1 MKKIIVVLTILGG
14 MLVFAD
20 AKSDFE
26 GAIQMIRDNK
36 VTDAVKALDKLSKG
50 KDVDYATKSNIVL
63 GDYYLSQNDLVK
75 GESYYKKALG
85 DKSKINPD
93 TVSAALK
100 LGNLYLYQGKNDQA
114 GEYFEW
120 ANTATGDKEVRILEV
135 LGTYYYRVDRK
146 DMAENKFLK
155 GAQVAPNDI
164 PIRLTLIEFYELK
177 GDTTNANKYFK
188 EIQKLNPEFKYS
200 TLGTYFA
207 QTGNTDLAIKYLT
220 RSQQSEK
227 DPYADYVLGA
237 IYYNQGIEAER
248 KGDAAAAKTLK
259 DKGVKSL
266 ESASKKGVKDAT
278 DALAEIKNSG
288 K

>member
-1 MKKIIVVLTILGG
+1 MKKIIVILTILGG

-50 KDVDYATKSNIVL
+50 RDADYATKSNIVL

-85 DKSKINPD
+85 DKSKVNPD
-93 TVSAALK
+93 TISAALK
-100 LGNLYLYQGKNDQA
+100 IGNLYLYQGKNDQA

-135 LGTYYYRVDRK
+135 LGTYYYRIDRK
-146 DMAENKFLK
+146 DLAESKFLK
-155 GAQVAPNDI
+155 GAQAAPNDI

-177 GDTTNANKYFK
+177 GDTTNANKYFR

-207 QTGNTDLAIKYLT
+207 QTGNNDLAIKYLT

-227 DPYADYVLGA
+227 DPYAEYVLGA
-237 IYYNQGIEAER
+237 IYYNQGMDAER
-248 KGDAAAAKTLK
+248 KGDAAGAKSLK

>member
-1 MKKIIVVLTILGG
+1 MKKIIVILTILGG

-50 KDVDYATKSNIVL
+50 RDADYATKSNIVL

-85 DKSKINPD
+85 DKSKVNPD
-93 TVSAALK
+93 TISAALK
-100 LGNLYLYQGKNDQA
+100 IGNLYLYQGKNDQA

-135 LGTYYYRVDRK
+135 LGTYYYRIEKK
-146 DMAENKFLK
+146 DLAESKFLK
-155 GAQVAPNDI
+155 GAQSAPNDI

-177 GDTTNANKYFK
+177 GDTTNANKYFR

-207 QTGNTDLAIKYLT
+207 QTGNNDLAIKYLT

-237 IYYNQGIEAER
+237 IYYNQGMDAER
-248 KGDAAAAKTLK
+248 KGDAATAKSLK

>member
-1 MKKIIVVLTILGG
+1 MKKIIVILTILGG

-50 KDVDYATKSNIVL
+50 RDADYATKSNIVL

-85 DKSKINPD
+85 DKSKVNPD
-93 TVSAALK
+93 TISAALK
-100 LGNLYLYQGKNDQA
+100 IGNLYLYQGKNDQA

-135 LGTYYYRVDRK
+135 LGTYYYRIDKK
-146 DMAENKFLK
+146 DLAESKFLK
-155 GAQVAPNDI
+155 GAQSAPNDI

-177 GDTTNANKYFK
+177 GDTTNANKYFR

-207 QTGNTDLAIKYLT
+207 QTGNNDLAIKYLT

-227 DPYADYVLGA
+227 DPYAEYVLGA
-237 IYYNQGIEAER
+237 IYYNQGMDAER
-248 KGDAAAAKTLK
+248 KGDAAGAKSLK

>member
-1 MKKIIVVLTILGG
+1 MKKIIVILTILGG

-50 KDVDYATKSNIVL
+50 RDADYATKSNIVL

-85 DKSKINPD
+85 DKSKVNPD
-93 TVSAALK
+93 TISAALK
-100 LGNLYLYQGKNDQA
+100 IGNLYLYQGKNDQA

-135 LGTYYYRVDRK
+135 LGTYYYRIEKK
-146 DMAENKFLK
+146 DLAESKFLK
-155 GAQVAPNDI
+155 GAQSAPNDI

-177 GDTTNANKYFK
+177 GDTTNANKYFR
-188 EIQKLNPEFKYS
+188 EIQKLSPEFKYS

-207 QTGNTDLAIKYLT
+207 QTGNNDLAIKYLT

-227 DPYADYVLGA
+227 DPYAEYVLGA
-237 IYYNQGIEAER
+237 IYYNQGMDAER
-248 KGDAAAAKTLK
+248 KGDAAGAKSLK

>member
-1 MKKIIVVLTILGG
+1 MKKIIVILTILGG

-50 KDVDYATKSNIVL
+50 RDADYATKSNIVL

-93 TVSAALK
+93 TISAALK
-100 LGNLYLYQGKNDQA
+100 IGNLYLYQGKNDQA

-135 LGTYYYRVDRK
+135 LGTYYYRIDKK
-146 DMAENKFLK
+146 DLAESKFLK
-155 GAQVAPNDI
+155 GAQSAPNDI

-207 QTGNTDLAIKYLT
+207 QTGNNDLAIKYLT

-237 IYYNQGIEAER
+237 IYYNQGMDAER
-248 KGDAAAAKTLK
+248 KGDTATAKSLK

>member
-36 VTDAVKALDKLSKG
+36 VADAVKALDKLSKG
-50 KDVDYATKSNIVL
+50 KDADYATKSNIVL

-75 GESYYKKALG
+75 GESYYKKSLG
-85 DKSKINPD
+85 DKSKVNPD
-93 TVSAALK
+93 TISAALK

-120 ANTATGDKEVRILEV
+120 ANTATGDKDVRILEV
-135 LGTYYYRVDRK
+135 LGTYYYRMDKK
-146 DMAENKFLK
+146 DLAENKFLK

-177 GDTTNANKYFK
+177 GDAASANKYFK

-207 QTGNTDLAIKYLT
+207 QTGNNDLAIKYLT

-237 IYYNQGIEAER
+237 IYYNQGMEAER
-248 KGDAAAAKTLK
+248 KGDTATAKSLK
-259 DKGVKSL
+259 DKGTKLL

>member
-1 MKKIIVVLTILGG
+1 
-14 MLVFAD
+14 
-20 AKSDFE
+20 
-26 GAIQMIRDNK
+26 IRDNK

-50 KDVDYATKSNIVL
+50 RDADYAAKSNVVL

-75 GESYYKKALG
+75 GESYYKKVLG
-85 DKSKINPD
+85 DKSKVNPD
-93 TVSAALK
+93 TISAALK
-100 LGNLYLYQGKNDQA
+100 IGNLYLYQGKNDQA

-135 LGTYYYRVDRK
+135 LGTYYFRIDKK
-146 DMAENKFLK
+146 DLAENKFLK
-155 GAQVAPNDI
+155 GAQSAPNDI

-177 GDTTNANKYFK
+177 GEATNANKYFR

-207 QTGNTDLAIKYLT
+207 QTGNNDLAVKYLT

-227 DPYADYVLGA
+227 DPYVDYVLGA
-237 IYYNQGIEAER
+237 IYYNQGMDAEK
-248 KGDAAAAKTLK
+248 KGDAATAKSLK

-266 ESASKKGVKDAT
+266 ENASKKGVKDAT

>member
-1 MKKIIVVLTILGG
+1 MKKIIVILTILGG

-50 KDVDYATKSNIVL
+50 RDADYATKSNIVL

-85 DKSKINPD
+85 DKSKVNPD
-93 TVSAALK
+93 TISAALK
-100 LGNLYLYQGKNDQA
+100 IGNLYLYQGKNDQA

-135 LGTYYYRVDRK
+135 LGTYYYRIDKK
-146 DMAENKFLK
+146 DLAESKFLK
-155 GAQVAPNDI
+155 GAQSAPNDI

-177 GDTTNANKYFK
+177 GDTTNANKYFR

-207 QTGNTDLAIKYLT
+207 QTGNNDLAIKYLT

-237 IYYNQGIEAER
+237 IYYNQGMDAER
-248 KGDAAAAKTLK
+248 KGDAAGAKSLK

>member
-1 MKKIIVVLTILGG
+1 MKKIIVILTILGG

-50 KDVDYATKSNIVL
+50 RDADYATKSNIVL

-85 DKSKINPD
+85 DKSKVNPD
-93 TVSAALK
+93 TISAALK
-100 LGNLYLYQGKNDQA
+100 IGNLYLYQGKNDQA

-135 LGTYYYRVDRK
+135 LGTYYYRIDKK
-146 DMAENKFLK
+146 DLAESKFLK
-155 GAQVAPNDI
+155 GAQAAPNDI

-207 QTGNTDLAIKYLT
+207 QTGNNDLAIKYLT

-227 DPYADYVLGA
+227 DPYAEYVLGA
-237 IYYNQGIEAER
+237 IYYNQGMDAER
-248 KGDAAAAKTLK
+248 KGDAAGAKSLK

>member
-1 MKKIIVVLTILGG
+1 MKKIIVILTILGG

-50 KDVDYATKSNIVL
+50 RDADYATKSNIVL

-85 DKSKINPD
+85 DKSKVNPD
-93 TVSAALK
+93 TISAALK
-100 LGNLYLYQGKNDQA
+100 IGNLYLYQGKNDQA

-135 LGTYYYRVDRK
+135 LGTYYYRIDKK
-146 DMAENKFLK
+146 DLAESKFLK
-155 GAQVAPNDI
+155 GAQSAPNDI

-177 GDTTNANKYFK
+177 GDTTNANKYFR

-207 QTGNTDLAIKYLT
+207 QTGNNDLAIKYLT

-237 IYYNQGIEAER
+237 IYYNQGMDAER
-248 KGDAAAAKTLK
+248 KGDAATAKSLK
-259 DKGVKSL
+259 DKGVK
-266 ESASKKGVKDAT
+266 
-278 DALAEIKNSG
+278 
-288 K
+288 

>member
-1 MKKIIVVLTILGG
+1 MKKIIVILTILGG

-50 KDVDYATKSNIVL
+50 RDADYATKSNIVL

-85 DKSKINPD
+85 DKSKVNPD
-93 TVSAALK
+93 TISAALK
-100 LGNLYLYQGKNDQA
+100 IGNLYLYQGKNDQA

-135 LGTYYYRVDRK
+135 LGTYYYRIEKK
-146 DMAENKFLK
+146 DLAESKFLK
-155 GAQVAPNDI
+155 GAQSAPNDI

-207 QTGNTDLAIKYLT
+207 QTGNNDLAIKYLT

-227 DPYADYVLGA
+227 DPYAEYVLGA
-237 IYYNQGIEAER
+237 IYYNQGMDAER
-248 KGDAAAAKTLK
+248 KGDAAGAKSLK

>member
-1 MKKIIVVLTILGG
+1 MKKIIVILTILGG

-50 KDVDYATKSNIVL
+50 RDADYATKSNIVL

-85 DKSKINPD
+85 DKSKVNPD
-93 TVSAALK
+93 TISAALK
-100 LGNLYLYQGKNDQA
+100 IGNLYLYQGKNDQA

-135 LGTYYYRVDRK
+135 LGTYYYRIDKK
-146 DMAENKFLK
+146 DLAESKFLK
-155 GAQVAPNDI
+155 GAQSAPNDI

-177 GDTTNANKYFK
+177 GDTTNANKYFR

-207 QTGNTDLAIKYLT
+207 QTGNNDLAIKYLT

-237 IYYNQGIEAER
+237 IYYNQGMDAER
-248 KGDAAAAKTLK
+248 KGDTATAKSLK

>member
-1 MKKIIVVLTILGG
+1 MKKIIVILTILGG

-50 KDVDYATKSNIVL
+50 RDADYATKSNIVL

-85 DKSKINPD
+85 DKSKVNPD
-93 TVSAALK
+93 TISAALK
-100 LGNLYLYQGKNDQA
+100 IGNLYLYQGKNDQA

-135 LGTYYYRVDRK
+135 LGTYYYRIDRK
-146 DMAENKFLK
+146 DLAESKFLK
-155 GAQVAPNDI
+155 GAQAAPNDI

-177 GDTTNANKYFK
+177 GDTTNANKYFR

-207 QTGNTDLAIKYLT
+207 QTGNNDLAIKYLT

-237 IYYNQGIEAER
+237 IYYNQGMDAER
-248 KGDAAAAKTLK
+248 KGDTATAKSLK